1 VAAKNESE
9 ARRQNQNLAEH
20 RPWWPLLLAEKIK
33 GGSTLLSYTGARGTT
48 RYLDSPADR
57 GSGAQNRTQ
66 RGESKLK
73 RSAVKKLS
81 KGQQRLQQENP
92 EADRDEN

>member
-33 GGSTLLSYTGARGTT
+33 GGSTLLS
-48 RYLDSPADR
+48 
-57 GSGAQNRTQ
+57 
-66 RGESKLK
+66 
-73 RSAVKKLS
+73 
-81 KGQQRLQQENP
+81 
-92 EADRDEN
+92 